1 MMSEYEFEELEVL
14 ARKQAAICKVFG
26 STRRVLIV
34 WVLDHEEMTVTEIA
48 QAVGASLQG
57 TSQHL
62 RLMKD
67 KGILT
72 SRKDGQTVL
81 YRIAKNALME
91 NCLILE
97 QSPLSEKTRG
107 NKSLLAQNIYKE

>member
-1 MMSEYEFEELEVL
+1 MQNISLFDLERL

-26 STRRVLIV
+26 STRRVMIV
-34 WVLDHEEMTVTEIA
+34 WALRDREMTVTEIA
-48 QAVGASLQG
+48 QAVGASMQSA
-57 TSQHL
+57 SQHL

-72 SRKDGQTVL
+72 SRKDGQSVL
-81 YRIAKNALME
+81 YRIDQNDMMA

-97 QSPLSEKTRG
+97 QSPFLTKADEK
-107 NKSLLAQNIYKE
+107 IF